1 LIRRASAFQPG
12 IRVLERE
19 LVALGLEMLV
29 LLVLVEQQVPQELE
43 EQELMEVSPRKE
55 PEEELREQ
63 VPLLI
68 PHQKKEVQ
76 VIPPQLARGR
86 VFQELGEG

>member
-1 LIRRASAFQPG
+1 MVCLGHQQVLIRRASAFQPG

-29 LLVLVEQQVPQELE
+29 LLVLVEQQA
-43 EQELMEVSPRKE
+43 SPRKE
-55 PEEELREQ
+55 LEEELREQ

-68 PHQKKEVQ
+68 LRQMKE
-76 VIPPQLARGR
+76 
-86 VFQELGEG
+86 E